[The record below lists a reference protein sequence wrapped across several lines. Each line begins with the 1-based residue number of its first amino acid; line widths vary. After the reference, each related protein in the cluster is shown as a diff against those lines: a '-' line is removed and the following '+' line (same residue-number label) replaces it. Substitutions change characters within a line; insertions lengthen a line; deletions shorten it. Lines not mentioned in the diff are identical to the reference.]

1 MEQIR
6 PPKFGQ
12 GAAPLQQ
19 SAKCAP
25 DFVASRIEMLLSAYR
40 RDDYADPVLFVTQ
53 LGMVLEKYPEW
64 VVRYVTEPTT
74 GIQRTS
80 KFPPSIAEVVS
91 ACEELYAGERFAEE
105 WDRRAK
111 EQIEER
117 KRLPNWAHKP
127 NQPQGRVV
135 TWHEVVEMEAAGNKV
150 RITNAFDKDR
160 TIPYRG

>member
-6 PPKFGQ
+6 PPKFGE
-12 GAAPLQQ
+12 GARSTQ
-19 SAKCAP
+19 SAKCDGAW
-25 DFVASRIEMLLSAYR
+25 VASRIEMLLSAYR
-40 RDDYADPVLFVTQ
+40 RDDYADPIGFVTQ
-53 LGMVLEKYPEW
+53 LGVVLEKYPEW
-64 VVRYVTEPTT
+64 VVRYVTSPDT

-91 ACEELYAGERFAEE
+91 ACEEIYAGERFVQE
-105 WDRRAK
+105 WDRRAR

-117 KRLPNWAHKP
+117 KKLPNWAHKP

-135 TWHEVVEMEAAGNKV
+135 TFGEAQKIMQENRGIKIIGVFDAG
-150 RITNAFDKDR
+150 R